1 MPRISLLNITFKNS
15 IAVSTCT
22 IFEIRDCRFLR
33 VNLSLITSQVRHRD
47 SLEPHTIYVHCFL
60 TLQMLLFGMF
70 SKLFCSWNIF
80 VFFKLQCK
88 HKFWLQHYRKYLILS
103 LLTNLNKCSLQLIL
117 PLQFEGNNLF
127 RLTIKLSSC

>member
-80 VFFKLQCK
+80 VFLNFNASTNFDCNITENILYYHCWPISISAHCNWFCHCNLKVTI
-88 HKFWLQHYRKYLILS
+88 YL
-103 LLTNLNKCSLQLIL
+103 
-117 PLQFEGNNLF
+117 G
-127 RLTIKLSSC
+127 